1 MEFPGERGRQVAE
14 TVKTA
19 LKQAGALVAA
29 ALAVSVTALLLALA
43 ALVMAGRRPAVG

>member
-1 MEFPGERGRQVAE
+1 MEFSGERSRQIAE

-29 ALAVSVTALLLALA
+29 ALAVSMTALALALA
-43 ALVMAGRRPAVG
+43 ALVMAGRRPAIG